1 MIKQTTIIYSIWS
14 LNFTVASVFYIFKY
28 NANNF
33 YVYILLSIIYLL
45 NYISGYSII
54 RDLSMRVNWKI
65 KNNFIINSK

>member
-45 NYISGYSII
+45 NYISGYLII